1 MPISGDVRVRGAL
14 TALTIGADAAVSLR
28 DSVGTWAVVASFTD
42 ATYAVNDQRMLVVVS
57 RRVSPGPMYVAVDSD
72 DVSVEMGA
80 RVGSHPDRLELG
92 HLQISLRTAAVWT
105 GELPD
110 PQALVAASDLVI
122 DALAPVARRS
132 EITAAPYARHLGA
145 ACAALEQRDFDGV
158 ARSIVGLGPGLTP
171 AGDDAL
177 AGLLVVAVAVGVLAP
192 NEWTPSAEVAA
203 RTNPLSLSFVRLA
216 ATGQA
221 IGPVHDVLVAGARR
235 NRRACDRAAET
246 LLRVGGTSGADIA
259 LGMRAGLQ
267 HLMS

>member
-1 MPISGDVRVRGAL
+1 MPISGDVRVREAL
-14 TALTIGADAAVSLR
+14 AALTIGADAAAGLN
-28 DSVGTWAVVASFTD
+28 DSVGTRMVVASFTD
-42 ATYAVNDQRMLVVVS
+42 ATYISGGRRMMVVTS
-57 RRVSPGPMYVAVDSD
+57 RRVSSGPTYVVVDSD
-72 DVSVEMGA
+72 DVAVEMGA
-80 RVGSHPDRLELG
+80 RVAVHPGRLELG
-92 HLQISLRTAAVWT
+92 NLQIALGAAALWT

-110 PQALVAASDLVI
+110 PQSLVAASDLVI
-122 DALAPVARRS
+122 DVLAPVARRS

-145 ACAALEQRDFDGV
+145 ACAALGQRDFDRI

-192 NEWTPSAEVAA
+192 GEWTPSAEVAA

-221 IGPVHDVLVAGARR
+221 IGPVHDVLVAGASG
-235 NRRACDRAAET
+235 NRGACERAAET

-259 LGMRAGLQ
+259 FGMRAGLR
-267 HLMS
+267 HLLS